1 MMAQDCKNGA
11 VSGSLNSQCGG
22 RPRSHFSPAT
32 APCVSH
38 SVNYLWQTIRK
49 CFFPLRYD
57 PFLPI
62 FLHQAGNGL
71 PYLRPPSP
79 SLLSS
84 RLIHAVAP
92 KHNTLSHWASPTG
105 ETCTDSAALSSTVQE
120 RSRQTA
126 GWGKKNCGPLLWRQ
140 HSLRTKPFPVLD
152 GLISH
157 LGTLYIPGGRRAVP
171 SFSKKCRM
179 TILLFTRRA

>member
-49 CFFPLRYD
+49 CFFPLHYD

-71 PYLRPPSP
+71 PHLRPPSP

-105 ETCTDSAALSSTVQE
+105 ETCTDSAALSSTLQE

-126 GWGKKNCGPLLWRQ
+126 GWGKKTLWAIIMTPTQPENETVSCVRWINLSPGYPL
-140 HSLRTKPFPVLD
+140 HS
-152 GLISH
+152 
-157 LGTLYIPGGRRAVP
+157 RRAQGR
-171 SFSKKCRM
+171 SFIFQEM
-179 TILLFTRRA
+179 QDDNIIF